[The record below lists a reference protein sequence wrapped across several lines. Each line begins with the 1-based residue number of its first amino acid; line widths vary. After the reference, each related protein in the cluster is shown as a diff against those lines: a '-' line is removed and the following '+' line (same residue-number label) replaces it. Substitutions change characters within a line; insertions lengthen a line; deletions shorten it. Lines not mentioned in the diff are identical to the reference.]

1 MTIAD
6 YPRRNIRSPFDNLT
20 ESRFFDIKFFMK
32 GTVHFTFKNDGDWAL
47 FNKTAAKGREWLGTD
62 TQTEEAA

>member
-1 MTIAD
+1 MIGYILD
-6 YPRRNIRSPFDNLT
+6 RDIHSSFNNLT

-32 GTVHFTFKNDGDWAL
+32 GTVHLTFKNDEDWAL

-62 TQTEEAA
+62 TQTEEDA